1 MREPKEIAQ
10 LIEDNITI
18 SNSAFLKNAGLPGT
32 TIANMKSGSM
42 PSADKLGVIA
52 EALGVSVDYI
62 LGVKNEKPL
71 EPITLRASVS
81 EWTELLNSLSD
92 ENLIKL
98 RDYAQLLILQQHSQ
112 AEKEDQGSPK

>member
-10 LIEDNITI
+10 IIEDNITI

-52 EALGVSVDYI
+52 ENLGVSVDYL
-62 LGVKNEKPL
+62 LGVQKKSAPDDEIRSALIDKVIHMSDAQAKSFLALL
-71 EPITLRASVS
+71 ESM
-81 EWTELLNSLSD
+81 EE
-92 ENLIKL
+92 
-98 RDYAQLLILQQHSQ
+98 
-112 AEKEDQGSPK
+112 